1 MIKEPLISVLMPAY
15 NAELYIKDAIESIL
29 SQSYKKFELLIYDDG
44 STDDTRKIIDKYSDE
59 RIVKVYADKNS
70 GVVVA
75 RNTLIDRAQGAY
87 IALMDADD
95 IAHPMRLEKQIKYL
109 LSNPVDLC
117 GSSQW
122 NLNQLTGRLKASK
135 DSYLDADL
143 RSLLVAYCSI
153 CNSTIM
159 GRSEIF
165 KKFKYSLSVPMAE
178 DYYLWCQMAAADY
191 KFANLKDRLLTYRQY
206 PEQSSSKY
214 AYEFQ
219 QSTSRIQ
226 KNYLDL
232 LGIPIKFRPV
242 YCSLKIRMYRAINL
256 LIYLNKRFPGMTF
269 LASTQIYS
277 RFQLKNNRWCRP
289 FQKIERFFIVGLV
302 YIYFLLDSK

>member
-1 MIKEPLISVLMPAY
+1 MNKEPLISVLMPAY
-15 NAELYIKDAIESIL
+15 NAERYIKDAIESIL

-44 STDDTRKIIDKYSDE
+44 STDDTRKMVDKYSDE
-59 RIVKVYADKNS
+59 RIVKVYADENS

-75 RNTLIDRAQGAY
+75 RNVLIDKARGAY

-95 IAHPMRLEKQIKYL
+95 IAHPMRLERQIKYL
-109 LSNPVDLC
+109 LNNPVDLC

-122 NLNQLTGRLKASK
+122 NLNELTGKLKASK
-135 DSYLDADL
+135 DSYTDADL
-143 RSLLVAYCSI
+143 RSLLVAFCSI

-159 GRSEIF
+159 GKSDIF
-165 KKFKYSLSVPMAE
+165 KKFKYSLNVPMAE

-191 KFANLKDRLLTYRQY
+191 KFAILKDRLLTYRQY

-226 KNYLDL
+226 AIYLDL
-232 LGIPIKFRPV
+232 LGIPIEFRPLHS
-242 YCSLKIRMYRAINL
+242 SLKNRIYKAINL
-256 LIYLNKRFPGMTF
+256 LIYLNKRFPGMSF
-269 LASTQIYS
+269 SAATQIYS
-277 RFQLKNNRWCRP
+277 RFQPKNNKWCRP
-289 FQKIERFFIVGLV
+289 FQKLERFVFAGLI
-302 YIYFLLDSK
+302 YICFL